1 MLDEVKSQP
10 TKYVYLQKCYVHI
23 EKVAKGNEFI
33 DLLIKYSVS
42 SKLFMI
48 YKIYK
53 GQVSVMRQVF
63 FSFEYNKDVW
73 RASQIRKM
81 NVVSKS
87 STFSD
92 NDWGTVKSKS
102 EASIKKWINEQMAM
116 RSCIVVLIGKTTS
129 TRKWVKYEIEKAY
142 ELKKGIVGIYIH
154 GLKNENGDQTEKGS
168 NPFYNVFTNN
178 GERLSKYVTC
188 YDPPYKSSKF
198 VYDDISNNIDDL
210 IENAIEN
217 KPPQ

>member
-1 MLDEVKSQP
+1 
-10 TKYVYLQKCYVHI
+10 
-23 EKVAKGNEFI
+23 
-33 DLLIKYSVS
+33 
-42 SKLFMI
+42 
-48 YKIYK
+48 
-53 GQVSVMRQVF
+53 
-63 FSFEYNKDVW
+63 
-73 RASQIRKM
+73 
-81 NVVSKS
+81 
-87 STFSD
+87 
-92 NDWGTVKSKS
+92 
-102 EASIKKWINEQMAM
+102 M

-168 NPFYNVFTNN
+168 NPFYNVFINN

-188 YDPPYKSSKF
+188 YDPPYKLSKF
-198 VYDDISNNIDDL
+198 VYDDISNNIYNL

>member
-1 MLDEVKSQP
+1 
-10 TKYVYLQKCYVHI
+10 
-23 EKVAKGNEFI
+23 
-33 DLLIKYSVS
+33 
-42 SKLFMI
+42 
-48 YKIYK
+48 
-53 GQVSVMRQVF
+53 MRQVF

-92 NDWGTVKSKS
+92 NDWETVKSKS

-116 RSCIVVLIGKTTS
+116 RSCIVVLIVKTTS

>member
-92 NDWGTVKSKS
+92 NDWETVKSKS

-154 GLKNENGDQTEKGS
+154 GLKNENGDRTEKGS

-188 YDPPYKSSKF
+188 YYPPYKSSKF